1 MSLGA
6 DAMAAAALGGSA
18 ESAALPVFGYA
29 AAPGLLGAPALRA
42 RNGLL
47 ISASA
52 VAPSPLGAAGVLGIN
67 DFTALLDPER
77 PDRYVMDL
85 IGPGGT
91 VRAPISSW
99 QATIQDGRANFVQCV
114 VPAATPYMSAIN
126 AATSVVV
133 SRRSQTRAGEWIEY
147 EMARAPV
154 QTTSYARGPY
164 RGTATISGYTAAV
177 ELSEAEPP
185 ARYDRAL
192 PGVRSISVGGGG
204 VRARCA
210 IDWLLRPGHRASADG
225 ETFVVSYIN
234 YYVNANDSYCDV
246 GERV

>member
-1 MSLGA
+1 MTIGASALGA
-6 DAMAAAALGGSA
+6 DAVGAGPAGQEVIYGLISA
-18 ESAALPVFGYA
+18 PSS
-29 AAPGLLGAPALRA
+29 LGAPAILA
-42 RNGLL
+42 RNGALIEGL
-47 ISASA
+47 IS
-52 VAPSPLGAAGVLGIN
+52 APSPLGTVRMVAIN
-67 DFTALLDPER
+67 DFTDLLDPHQ

-85 IGPGGT
+85 LVDGAR

-154 QTTSYARGPY
+154 QTTSYDRGPY